1 MTHSAPLSFSRR
13 LAVLR
18 ALTVGLWLLA
28 WLIPTPLSAQ
38 ATGTLAPIV
47 APAAT
52 QAVTTELRDRNADGK
67 ADVAVET
74 PRLRL
79 LISGATGNLEVF
91 YLRGINFEENL
102 YPPVIAGHGYSFASL
117 TMRPFALQINGSDE
131 PDGTWTFDTPTVGT
145 QSIVVTAKRSE
156 PVSGL
161 ELTKTYRFTLN
172 GYQFGYDVTVTNS
185 TGKDMIVGTDA
196 LGGLNLMYGPGLFI
210 DPFNPS
216 SYLGLHDGSHIQYD
230 NVAKF
235 REAAAKERF
244 QGVGLKTTYFCM
256 LMDAGIP
263 VNLIAQGFE
272 VKPTDTKQTRN
283 RTFEGQV
290 VGVSIPPFTLKAG
303 ESRHVPF
310 TLYYGPKLLDELALI
325 NRGNVTDYG
334 FLSTMLLRILQ
345 FFHGLFPNFGLAIIF
360 LTLAVRAMLHPLT
373 VKQTK
378 SMAQMQKIQPMLQD
392 LKDRYRDN
400 PQKFNEEVLKLYQK
414 HNVNPLGGCLPL
426 LLQLPI
432 LIALYNTI
440 NIAVE
445 LRKVPFLWLTDLSK
459 ADPYIILP
467 LAITALMYAQQGQT
481 TDPQQQQMMAFMPMF
496 MFIITWTLPSGLLL
510 YWFTS
515 SVIGV
520 VQQLQANK
528 MVAKIKEE

>member
-1 MTHSAPLSFSRR
+1 MIHSAPLSFSGTSIRR
-13 LAVLR
+13 F
-18 ALTVGLWLLA
+18 LLSA
-28 WLIPTPLSAQ
+28 FCLLLLVSASSVSAQ
-38 ATGTLAPIV
+38 APGPLAPIV
-47 APAAT
+47 APSAAST
-52 QAVTTELRDRNADGK
+52 AAVEVRDRDADGK
-67 ADVAVET
+67 PDVSLES
-74 PRLRL
+74 PRVRL
-79 LISGATGNLEVF
+79 LVSGATGNLEVY
-91 YLRGINFEENL
+91 YLRGVNFEENL
-102 YPPVIAGHGYSFASL
+102 YPPIIAGHGYSFASS
-117 TMRPFALQINGSDE
+117 TMRPFALQINGQDE
-131 PDGTWTFDTPTVGT
+131 PAGTWTFDTPVVGT
-145 QSIVVTAKRSE
+145 QSVTVTAKRAE
-156 PVSGL
+156 PFSDLAV
-161 ELTKTYRFTLN
+161 TKVYRFAAN
-172 GYQFGYDVTVTNS
+172 GYQFGYEITVTNT

-196 LGGLNLMYGPGLFI
+196 LGGLNLMYGPGLFV

-216 SYLGLHDGSHIQYD
+216 VYLGLHEGSATQYQD
-230 NVAKF
+230 IAKF

-272 VKPTDTKQTRN
+272 VKPTDAKETRK

-290 VGVSIPPFTLKAG
+290 VGVSVPPFTLKAG
-303 ESRHVPF
+303 ESRTIPF
-310 TLYYGPKLLDELALI
+310 TMYYGPKLLDELTLI
-325 NRGNVTDYG
+325 NRGHVTDYG
-334 FLSTMLLRILQ
+334 FLSTVLLRILQ

-414 HNVNPLGGCLPL
+414 YNVNPLGGCLPL

-445 LRKVPFLWLTDLSK
+445 LRKVPFLWLADLSK

-467 LAITALMYAQQGQT
+467 LAITALMYMQQGQT

-528 MVAKIKEE
+528 LTAKIKEE